1 MKKLL
6 FTAFILLCSMGVKA
20 QINYGI
26 QASGVLSNAA
36 FTDDDLDNTKKEFR
50 PGFAAGIFVEFPIS
64 DNFGVIPS
72 VNFMQKGVKVTS
84 ETTIAGE
91 DFNQEMK
98 ASLNYIEVPVIV
110 VYTIGK
116 SNFYIGAGPSFGYG
130 LSGKLKGTFEFE
142 EEGVLYSESFNMD
155 AFKSEDENGAGLK
168 RFDFGI
174 TGMAGYK
181 ISSNFSI
188 AASYLHGVSNI
199 ASDDA
204 NDAKFSNRN
213 ILISLAYKI

>member
-6 FTAFILLCSMGVKA
+6 FTAFILFCSMGVKA

-116 SNFYIGAGPSFGYG
+116 SNFYIGAGPSF
-130 LSGKLKGTFEFE
+130 E
-142 EEGVLYSESFNMD
+142 EEGILYSESFNMD

-204 NDAKFSNRN
+204 KDAKFSNRN